1 MTLRSKVCETL
12 AALALSV
19 ELLVFASWVFR
30 PSPSGFSE
38 DFDFMEFRDEL
49 QEASRCSNSSG
60 VLLVGGCYHSRF
72 VGSRILRADVSGSLG
87 LRDPDSGRPLEQVR
101 AHVLRLLEDADLE
114 EVHIVELPVEGGEDE
129 AETTL
134 GAFRASYVDGRAKGW
149 IEARVFALS
158 DPVLPDFRTQLSL
171 RCFEEDTWLAA
182 IGL

>member
-1 MTLRSKVCETL
+1 M
-12 AALALSV
+12 ALGTVLSV
-19 ELLVFASWVFR
+19 PLTPVLLVLVSWVFG

-60 VLLVGGCYHSRF
+60 LLLVGGCYHSRF

-101 AHVLRLLEDADLE
+101 AYVLRLLEDADLE
-114 EVHIVELPVEGGEDE
+114 EVRIVELPLEGGEDE

-134 GAFRASYVDGRAKGW
+134 GAFRASYVDGRAQGW
-149 IEARVFALS
+149 IEARVFALA